1 MNEKEL
7 ISEYNT
13 LLKYIEELRIE
24 HDNILNQINEL
35 DYSINSLNELK
46 NISNEKEILF
56 PFVNGVLVKGKITFK
71 DKVLVNIG
79 HNVVVEKSIDEA
91 KELIKKRKED
101 LEIYLNEIKRYLEI
115 YTQRINEII
124 KILKRKGD

>member
-1 MNEKEL
+1 MNEKKL

-101 LEIYLNEIKRYLEI
+101 LERYLNEIKRYLEI

-124 KILKRKGD
+124 KILKQKGD